1 MPLLLLLLGI
11 FSVGSSAVDIEQ
23 IESVTIIG
31 SKIAAT
37 EVPGAASF
45 LSNQDLKKTIDTD
58 IHKILS
64 LVPGIF
70 FRAEDG
76 HGLRPNIS
84 IRGTSMDRSAKIT
97 LMEDGILI
105 APAPYTSAAAYY
117 FPTPG
122 RMNAVEVL
130 KGPSAISQG
139 PSTIGGAINLV
150 STPIPE
156 LPSGNIAQEFGDND
170 MSRTHAFYGGTTGNL
185 GALIEVHE
193 HSSDG
198 FDSIAGVDRDTGFNK
213 SDLMAKLRYSWGDHE
228 VTLKII
234 EADES
239 SEQTYVG
246 LSQLSFQND
255 PRKRYGMSQYD
266 EMANAANQK
275 ALIYKGRIGMLDIIA
290 TSWTNDYHRDWFKV
304 DKANNLKEHGI
315 ADGIDNV
322 IAAANDG
329 NKDAQEILDGKK
341 AVQVQLKHNNRY
353 YRNEGLQLQAS
364 ANFSN
369 HKITFGLRDMKDAES
384 RYQWYECF
392 DQISASKNSALY
404 ACGSGYSGANN
415 RLRET
420 VATSFF
426 IQDTLMLGKF
436 AITIGQRSENYR
448 QVENRWLDGTASRNI
463 QDSIYSNKKSRG
475 DYQTSGLGF
484 TYSVNNNL
492 KLIAGFHEG
501 MSPVFN
507 GDAEEADNLEL
518 GFRYNNDLT
527 LLEIIYFSSDY
538 QNLVG
543 TCSNSSGGN
552 CEAGASF
559 SGGEVDVSGLEITSS
574 WVLEGNNIR
583 YPISIAFT
591 STKAIFNNSFSND
604 DYWGTV
610 MTGDNVPYIPSS
622 VLAIQAGVLTES
634 GWSGYLRLLD
644 HGGACSSAAC
654 GTYERIGPYSFVDLT
669 LRKSINNAL
678 DLYGVI
684 ENIMN
689 NEDIASRA
697 PKNGARSQKPQT
709 FKIGF
714 SYKF

>member
-1 MPLLLLLLGI
+1 MGI

-341 AVQVQLKHNNRY
+341 AAQVQLKHNNRY

-436 AITIGQRSENYR
+436 AITIGQRSEDYR

>member
-1 MPLLLLLLGI
+1 MLLGI

-246 LSQLSFQND
+246 LSQLSFQKD

-275 ALIYKGRIGMLDIIA
+275 ALIYKGRIGMLDIVA

>member
-1 MPLLLLLLGI
+1 MLLGI

-246 LSQLSFQND
+246 LSQLSFQKD

-304 DKANNLKEHGI
+304 DKANNLQEHGI

>member
-1 MPLLLLLLGI
+1 MLLGI

-156 LPSGNIAQEFGDND
+156 LLSGNIAQEFGDND

-246 LSQLSFQND
+246 LSQLSFQKD

-329 NKDAQEILDGKK
+329 NKDAQEILDGTK

>member
-1 MPLLLLLLGI
+1 MLLGI

-64 LVPGIF
+64 LVPGVF

-185 GALIEVHE
+185 GALIEAHE

-246 LSQLSFQND
+246 LSQLSFQKD

-290 TSWTNDYHRDWFKV
+290 SSWKNDYHRDWFKV

-315 ADGIDNV
+315 ADGIDAV
-322 IAAANDG
+322 ISAANDG
-329 NKDAQEILDGKK
+329 NKDAQEILDGTK

-436 AITIGQRSENYR
+436 AITIGQRSEYYR

-552 CEAGASF
+552 CEAGANF

-574 WVLEGNNIR
+574 WVLEGNNTR

-622 VLAIQAGVLTES
+622 VLAIQAGVLTDS

>member
-1 MPLLLLLLGI
+1 MLLGI

-64 LVPGIF
+64 LVPGVF

-156 LPSGNIAQEFGDND
+156 LPSGKIAQEFGDND

-185 GALIEVHE
+185 GALIEAHE

-228 VTLKII
+228 ITLKII

-246 LSQLSFQND
+246 LSQLSFQKD

-290 TSWTNDYHRDWFKV
+290 TSWTND
-304 DKANNLKEHGI
+304 
-315 ADGIDNV
+315 
-322 IAAANDG
+322 
-329 NKDAQEILDGKK
+329 
-341 AVQVQLKHNNRY
+341 
-353 YRNEGLQLQAS
+353 
-364 ANFSN
+364 
-369 HKITFGLRDMKDAES
+369 
-384 RYQWYECF
+384 
-392 DQISASKNSALY
+392 
-404 ACGSGYSGANN
+404 
-415 RLRET
+415 
-420 VATSFF
+420 
-426 IQDTLMLGKF
+426 
-436 AITIGQRSENYR
+436 
-448 QVENRWLDGTASRNI
+448 
-463 QDSIYSNKKSRG
+463 
-475 DYQTSGLGF
+475 
-484 TYSVNNNL
+484 
-492 KLIAGFHEG
+492 
-501 MSPVFN
+501 
-507 GDAEEADNLEL
+507 
-518 GFRYNNDLT
+518 
-527 LLEIIYFSSDY
+527 
-538 QNLVG
+538 
-543 TCSNSSGGN
+543 
-552 CEAGASF
+552 
-559 SGGEVDVSGLEITSS
+559 
-574 WVLEGNNIR
+574 
-583 YPISIAFT
+583 
-591 STKAIFNNSFSND
+591 
-604 DYWGTV
+604 
-610 MTGDNVPYIPSS
+610 
-622 VLAIQAGVLTES
+622 
-634 GWSGYLRLLD
+634 
-644 HGGACSSAAC
+644 
-654 GTYERIGPYSFVDLT
+654 
-669 LRKSINNAL
+669 
-678 DLYGVI
+678 
-684 ENIMN
+684 
-689 NEDIASRA
+689 
-697 PKNGARSQKPQT
+697 
-709 FKIGF
+709 
-714 SYKF
+714 